1 MLAVFQT
8 LIFQLSCIFIF
19 GIVYWYCQDDFT
31 TDSTERRKKKGE
43 LIDYIFMSTTIQA
56 GVGYG
61 DLYPINIR
69 SKLALI
75 LQQFLM
81 ISSNVLILFL
91 FSRHLVK
98 HHHKKH

>member
-8 LIFQLSCIFIF
+8 LVFQLLCIVIF
-19 GIVYWYCQDDFT
+19 GFVYWYCRDDFI
-31 TDSTERRKKKGE
+31 TDKKNKKPE
-43 LIDYIFMSTTIQA
+43 LIDYLFMSTTIQA

-61 DLYPINIR
+61 DLYPINFR

-91 FSRHLVK
+91 FSRHLFK
-98 HHHKKH
+98 HRHNK

>member
-1 MLAVFQT
+1 MKAVFQT
-8 LIFQLSCIFIF
+8 LIFQLVCIIIF
-19 GIVYWYCQDDFT
+19 GFIYWYYQEDFT
-31 TDSTERRKKKGE
+31 TDSTERNKKKGE
-43 LIDYIFMSTTIQA
+43 LIDYLFMSTTIQA

-61 DLYPINIR
+61 DLYPINMR

-75 LQQFLM
+75 SQQFIM

-98 HHHKKH
+98 HHKNY

>member
-1 MLAVFQT
+1 MEAVFQT
-8 LIFQLSCIFIF
+8 LIFQVVCIIIF
-19 GIVYWYCQDDFT
+19 GLIYWYCQDDFT
-31 TDSTERRKKKGE
+31 TDSTERKHKKGE
-43 LIDYIFMSTTIQA
+43 LIDYLFMSTTLQA

-61 DLYPINIR
+61 DLYPINFR

-91 FSRHLVK
+91 FSKHLTK
-98 HHHKKH
+98 HNKKH